1 MRRFENKVALVT
13 GAAGAIGRATALR
26 FAQEGARVIILDQ
39 DAEKSVIAADEIVK
53 ATGAETLAITADVT
67 SEAEMAG
74 AAAQAIKRLGGID
87 ILFNNAGT
95 NGVRAPVYD
104 YPVDEWDRLIRIN
117 LRGQF
122 IVLQC
127 VAKAMIATKRG
138 QAIINV
144 SSSLAVSDVHTGGAA
159 YAASKQGVL
168 GLTRAAAIDIA
179 RFGIRVNAICPGI
192 VDTARSIGAESAA
205 ERLADVEYR
214 RKRIPLGKLAQ
225 TFDIAGLVAFLAS
238 DDAAHITGV
247 DYLVDGGQT
256 IQSWSNAPRD
266 GAYPCGW

>member
-1 MRRFENKVALVT
+1 MRRFENKVVLVT
-13 GAAGAIGRATALR
+13 GGAGAIGTATAKR
-26 FAQEGARVIILDQ
+26 FAREGAKLIILDKL
-39 DAEKSVIAADEIVK
+39 AERAVAVADEIWE
-53 ATGAETLAITADVT
+53 AAGAETLALTADVAC
-67 SEAEMAG
+67 EEEMGTAVT
-74 AAAQAIKRLGGID
+74 QAVKHFGGID

-95 NGVRAPVYD
+95 NGVRAPVYE
-104 YPVDEWDRLIRIN
+104 YPVAEWDNLIRIN

-127 VAKAMIATKRG
+127 VAKAMVATKRG
-138 QAIINV
+138 EAIINV

-168 GLTRAAAIDIA
+168 GLTRAASIDLA

-192 VDTARSIGAESAA
+192 VDTARSIGTKSAE
-205 ERLADVEYR
+205 ERQADVEYR

-225 TFDIAGLVAFLAS
+225 TSDSAGIVTFLAS

-247 DYLVDGGQT
+247 DYLIDGGQT

-266 GAYPCGW
+266 GAYPRGW